1 MAMKIVVS
9 VHENGLKRGRGGQ
22 KRQLGHKKRQKR
34 GRGSQ
39 KRPQNV
45 REGPGGLSNPGNV
58 YNFAAKLLRM
68 NHLGEIISL
77 GVAVSWTITAWF
89 AAKAS
94 LRVGAMVTNVLRLVL
109 ATLFLGVLLWV
120 TIGYPYPVYADKD
133 TWLWLGLSAL
143 VGYVFGDYCL
153 FNCYLYIGPR
163 FGQLLMTL
171 APPMAAI
178 AGWMLLGETLGW
190 KSILAMA
197 VTLAGIGISI
207 MSRDG
212 EHHFKLDLPLKG
224 VLLGIGAGIGQGVGL
239 VLSKIGMQ
247 FYAEAIPSN
256 APSAMEAMLPF
267 ASTMMRAIIGGAGFL
282 AILLLHK
289 DFGRLRSAVKDP
301 VAMKYASVITLFGPV
316 LGVSLSL
323 MAVRYA
329 NAGVASTLMALTPVF
344 IIVPEVLIE
353 GKRIRFKE
361 IAGLAVSIAGVALFF
376 LL

>member
-1 MAMKIVVS
+1 M
-9 VHENGLKRGRGGQ
+9 
-22 KRQLGHKKRQKR
+22 
-34 GRGSQ
+34 
-39 KRPQNV
+39 
-45 REGPGGLSNPGNV
+45 
-58 YNFAAKLLRM
+58 M

-120 TIGYPYPVYADKD
+120 TIGRPYPVYADKD

-178 AGWMLLGETLGW
+178 AGWIMLGETLGW

-197 VTLAGIGISI
+197 VTLSGIAISI
-207 MSRDG
+207 LSRDG
-212 EHHFKLDLPLKG
+212 GHHFKLDLPLKG
-224 VLLGIGAGIGQGVGL
+224 VLLGIGAGVGQGVGL

-247 FYAEAIPSN
+247 YYAAAIPAD
-256 APSAMEAMLPF
+256 APQAIEGMLPF
-267 ASTMMRAIIGGAGFL
+267 ASTMMRAIVGGIGFF
-282 AILLLHK
+282 AILLLQK
-289 DFGRLRSAVKDP
+289 DFGKLRSAVRDP
-301 VAMKYASVITLFGPV
+301 VAMKYATIITLFGPAI
-316 LGVSLSL
+316 GVSLSL

-329 NAGVASTLMALTPVF
+329 NAGIASTLMALTPVL
-344 IIVPEVLIE
+344 ILVPEVLIDK
-353 GKRIRFKE
+353 KRIRFKE